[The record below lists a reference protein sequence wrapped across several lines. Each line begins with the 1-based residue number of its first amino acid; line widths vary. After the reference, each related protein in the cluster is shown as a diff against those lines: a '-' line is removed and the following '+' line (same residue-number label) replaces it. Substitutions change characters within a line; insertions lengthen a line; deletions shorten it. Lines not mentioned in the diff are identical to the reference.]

1 MENSATK
8 RTLRSTKRQES
19 KYLIFS
25 NLNRRMQNRESAVRS
40 RMRKKYHQDDLE
52 VRIQELEKI

>member
-1 MENSATK
+1 
-8 RTLRSTKRQES
+8 
-19 KYLIFS
+19 
-25 NLNRRMQNRESAVRS
+25 MQNRESAVRS